1 MRATRCVF
9 NMEMSMLLGRP
20 AGGGDHRSSSHLDF
34 SGAVSCEQAAKMNS
48 FFFDTLFVKLSSLL
62 SLCLFLQDD
71 RTGAEENVS
80 VPPLIAAADVLRLS
94 H

>member
-1 MRATRCVF
+1 MGV
-9 NMEMSMLLGRP
+9 
-20 AGGGDHRSSSHLDF
+20 GGGDHRSNSHLDF
-34 SGAVSCEQAAKMNS
+34 SRAVSCEQAAKMNS

-71 RTGAEENVS
+71 RTEAEENVS
-80 VPPLIAAADVLRLS
+80 VPPLIAATDVLRLS